1 MPHYECSIAEV
12 NSTQECDY
20 YAFTRVKKDFSISW
34 YLGVMPKNQY
44 FQKAKFLKKGDV
56 DPTNNYTVRASCYN
70 LAIEDLEE
78 RIP

>member
-1 MPHYECSIAEV
+1 MHS
-12 NSTQECDY
+12 QE
-20 YAFTRVKKDFSISW
+20 
-34 YLGVMPKNQY
+34 
-44 FQKAKFLKKGDV
+44 LKRTLAKGDV

>member
-1 MPHYECSIAEV
+1 
-12 NSTQECDY
+12 
-20 YAFTRVKKDFSISW
+20 
-34 YLGVMPKNQY
+34 MPKNQY

-56 DPTNNYTVRASCYN
+56 DPANNYTVRASCYN